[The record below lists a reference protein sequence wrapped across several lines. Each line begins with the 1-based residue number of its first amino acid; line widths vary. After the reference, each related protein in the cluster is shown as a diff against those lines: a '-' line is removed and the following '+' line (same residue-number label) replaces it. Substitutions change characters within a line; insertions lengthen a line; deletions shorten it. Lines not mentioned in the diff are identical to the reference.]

1 MPCYHPKKGF
11 EIGITATG
19 APKYKIAPWEAKYV
33 YEVDEKQHIWKV
45 SFEDDL
51 PFTKY
56 RRDYL
61 PEYADHLVTS
71 FIPIPCGNCFGC
83 RLDYARD
90 WSARLMHELQMHN
103 PDDCWFLT
111 LTYNDDALLESFDPP
126 ELDLRVNRDGT
137 ITDTGKLIY
146 PPDRLRLGAD
156 HLGEACFYTNLDGRD
171 MQLFWKRV
179 RKDFP
184 DRKLVYFQAGE
195 YGERR
200 GRCHYH
206 AIVYDLPL
214 DPTELHPNGVSELG
228 HLTYRSDYLER
239 KWQHGNVI
247 VGRVTTESCSYVA
260 RYTLKKAKE
269 MWEND
274 YTNRV
279 RPFVRMSR
287 NPGIGKTYLE
297 SHPEIFEVSRFPI
310 PTQKDKPFMCPH
322 PRYYLKF
329 LKEVD
334 EDRYS
339 EIKFDRAVA
348 GITSYENACKNELP
362 YLDQLRNKELDL
374 LRKTAKMKRKV
385 D

>member
-51 PFTKY
+51 PFTNY

-71 FIPIPCGNCFGC
+71 FIPIPCGNCLGC
-83 RLDYARD
+83 RMDYARD
-90 WSARLMHELQMHN
+90 WSARLMHELQMH
-103 PDDCWFLT
+103 DYKDCWFLT
-111 LTYNDDALLESFDPP
+111 LTYDDDALMETFYDPS
-126 ELDLRVNRDGT
+126 V
-137 ITDTGKLIY
+137 
-146 PPDRLRLGAD
+146 DRLRIGAD
-156 HLGEACFYTNLDGRD
+156 ILGEACFWTNLDARD
-171 MQLFWKRV
+171 MTLFWKRL

-184 DRKLVYFQAGE
+184 DRKLVYYYAGE
-195 YGERR
+195 YGEKRQ
-200 GRCHYH
+200 RCHFH

-214 DPTELHPNGVSELG
+214 DPKELHPNGVSELG
-228 HLTYRSDYLER
+228 HVTYRSDYLER

-247 VGRVTTESCSYVA
+247 VGRVTTESCAYVA

-269 MWEND
+269 MWQND
-274 YTNRV
+274 FTNRV

-297 SHPEIFEVSRFPI
+297 AHPEIFDVSRFPI
-310 PTQKDKPFMCPH
+310 PTQKDKPFMCAH
-322 PRYYLKF
+322 PRYYLKY

-334 EDRYS
+334 EDRYN

-348 GITSYENACKNELP
+348 GISAYENACKNELP
-362 YLDQLRNKELDL
+362 YLDQLRYKELDL